1 MPSNTFD
8 EMTARI
14 AHEPTHREVKVAIKP
29 IDLSIKGLLDRIQTL
44 AADAHQRGD
53 IAAPDFEEIKASA
66 AKLRGVFTRVDEAH
80 LIRRVPRPMPRP
92 R

>member
-1 MPSNTFD
+1 MPSHTFD

-14 AHEPTHREVKVAIKP
+14 AAEPTHREVKIPLKP
-29 IDLSIKGLLDRIQTL
+29 IDLSIKGVLDRIQTL

-53 IAAPDFEEIKASA
+53 IAAADFEEIKTAA
-66 AKLRGVFTRVDEAH
+66 AKLRGVFTRVDESH
-80 LIRRVPRPMPRP
+80 LIRRAQHPIRP

>member
-1 MPSNTFD
+1 
-8 EMTARI
+8 MTARI
-14 AHEPTHREVKVAIKP
+14 AQEPTHREVKVAIKP
-29 IDLSIKGLLDRIQTL
+29 IDLSIKGILDRVQSL

-53 IAAPDFEEIKASA
+53 ITPADLDEIKTSA
-66 AKLRGVFTRVDEAH
+66 AKLRAVFTRVDESH